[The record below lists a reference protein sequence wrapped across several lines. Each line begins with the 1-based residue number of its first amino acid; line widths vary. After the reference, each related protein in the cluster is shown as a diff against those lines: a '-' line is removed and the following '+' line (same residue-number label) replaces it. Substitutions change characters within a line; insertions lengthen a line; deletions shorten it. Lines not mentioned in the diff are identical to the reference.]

1 MCIFPNPIWIAIDA
15 INIAIFLLLWRIVS
29 MGHYGPWLER
39 IKEGAEALLGS
50 FSAAVDQLWYRATQ
64 KHLSQ
69 RGQLVA
75 TTFLIIFGQL
85 VLCGIAGLL

>member
-1 MCIFPNPIWIAIDA
+1 MCIFPNPIWVAINA

-29 MGHYGPWLER
+29 TGHYGPKLEKIR
-39 IKEGAEALLGS
+39 EGTDALLGS
-50 FSAAVDQLWYRATQ
+50 FSAAIGRLWYRATK

-75 TTFLIIFGQL
+75 VTLLLILGQL

>member
-39 IKEGAEALLGS
+39 IKEGTNALLGS
-50 FSAAVDQLWYRATQ
+50 FSAAVGQLWYRAT
-64 KHLSQ
+64 KNRLSQ
-69 RGQLVA
+69 KGQLVA
-75 TTFLIIFGQL
+75 ATILLILGQL
-85 VLCGIAGLL
+85 VLCGIVGLL